1 MPRARSPERDLAYQL
16 WLGSGKKKKLK
27 DIAEEL
33 GVPEGKVRK
42 WKSLDNWEGNVPIQ
56 RKGNVP
62 KREVHKSA
70 KRLAENQ
77 ELTDQ
82 QKLFCIYFS
91 KTFNATSAY
100 QKAYGCS
107 YAAALTNGPRML
119 RNARIADEIQRLK
132 KERYAQALLSPED
145 IFQKYMDI
153 AFADMGDYLSW
164 GQEEEPVIAQF
175 GTVQIPNPE
184 TGEKETLM
192 QNVNVVRLKES
203 RDVDTTLIGEVKQ
216 GRDGITVKLPDR
228 MKALEWLADH
238 MDMAT
243 PEQKAKTE
251 KLRAETDRIRRSSLP
266 EQDDG
271 VEIINDAPRQ
281 EDGQDLGHCDPEVPA
296 DI

>member
-1 MPRARSPERDLAYQL
+1 
-16 WLGSGKKKKLK
+16 
-27 DIAEEL
+27 
-33 GVPEGKVRK
+33 
-42 WKSLDNWEGNVPIQ
+42 
-56 RKGNVP
+56 
-62 KREVHKSA
+62 
-70 KRLAENQ
+70 
-77 ELTDQ
+77 
-82 QKLFCIYFS
+82 
-91 KTFNATSAY
+91 
-100 QKAYGCS
+100 
-107 YAAALTNGPRML
+107 ML

>member
-16 WLGSGKKKKLK
+16 WLDSGKKKKLK

-132 KERYAQALLSPED
+132 KERYAQALLS
-145 IFQKYMDI
+145 
-153 AFADMGDYLSW
+153 
-164 GQEEEPVIAQF
+164 
-175 GTVQIPNPE
+175 VQIPNPE

-281 EDGQDLGHCDPEVPA
+281 EDGQDLGHCDSEVPG

>member
-16 WLGSGKKKKLK
+16 WLDSGKKKKLK
-27 DIAEEL
+27 EIAEEL
-33 GVPEGKVRK
+33 GVSEDLVSK
-42 WKSLDNWEGNVPIQ
+42 WKRQDKWLGNPTNKNPTNPTIKKA
-56 RKGNVP
+56 RKT
-62 KREVHKSA
+62 
-70 KRLAENQ
+70 AERI
-77 ELTDQ
+77 EKTSGLTDK

-91 KTFNATSAY
+91 KSLNATSAY

-107 YAAALTNGPRML
+107 YVAALTNGPRML
-119 RNARIADEIQRLK
+119 GNARIATEIRRLK
-132 KERYAQALLSPED
+132 QERYAQALLSPED

-175 GTVQIPNPE
+175 GPVQIPNPE

-243 PEQKAKTE
+243 PEQKAKTD
-251 KLRAETDRIRRSSLP
+251 KLRAETERIRRSSDP
-266 EQDDG
+266 DQDDG

-281 EDGQDLGHCDPEVPA
+281 ENGQDLGHCDSEVPA